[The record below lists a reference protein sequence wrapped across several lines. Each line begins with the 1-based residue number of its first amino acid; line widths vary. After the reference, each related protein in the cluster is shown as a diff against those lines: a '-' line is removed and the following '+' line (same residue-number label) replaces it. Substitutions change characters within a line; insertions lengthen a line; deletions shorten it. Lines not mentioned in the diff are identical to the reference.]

1 MASLIGARGELMIE
15 RPRTILTVAAA
26 AFAFASTAA
35 FGQARSDEN
44 AVTQA
49 EDAFGFSVGRESLG
63 IYSSTNVRGFSP
75 VAAGNLRIDGLYFDQ
90 QWGLSGTILDSVSI
104 KVGLSAQ
111 GYPFLA
117 PSGIVDQSLREPGN
131 KAGASVVANWDSYG
145 TYGVEVDGSLPLTST
160 LSLGYGFNGTHQSFS
175 DGTNNTN
182 HTESL
187 IARWRP
193 ARGIEIIPFWTI
205 NNDYNDEAGTF
216 YVPAGPYLPK
226 LPRPDHNE
234 GADWAKFRYTGLN
247 EGLLASASLSQNWL
261 LRFGAFRSVWDL
273 KHSYSGLLLD
283 EQPDGSGER
292 VLYADPPNKQQSNS
306 GEIRLTHSIPDG
318 PRLHVIHLSIRERD
332 AKNEFGGSEFFDL
345 GPGRI
350 GEDVTAPRPNEFQ
363 FTAESHDHVQQTTIG
378 LAYDGRWK
386 NVGEI
391 SFSISKARFRKETDV
406 PGETA
411 AITRSS
417 PLLYNA
423 TAAADLTKSIIVYAG
438 YARGLE
444 ENGVAPD
451 SAANRKQPL
460 PAIITQQKDAG
471 IRFSITKKIK
481 AVAGVFDL
489 SKPYFGFD
497 SANVYRQVGTVESKG
512 AEFSVSGSVTPRLDL
527 VAGGMLLDPKVTASS
542 ATGDIG
548 SKPVGLPTHLLIAN
562 ANWKS
567 PLKGLELDVALQH
580 RGRTP
585 ATTDNLVFMPPRARV
600 DVGSHYR
607 FRLASRNA
615 TFRLQVVNLFNNE
628 GWGLAGSGVYTGS
641 SGRYVQ
647 GYLTV
652 DL

>member
-1 MASLIGARGELMIE
+1 MFRRPNCWTMATVLLACPLGA
-15 RPRTILTVAAA
+15 AH
-26 AFAFASTAA
+26 
-35 FGQARSDEN
+35 GQARSDEN

-63 IYSSTNVRGFSP
+63 IYSSGNVRGFSP

-90 QWGLSGTILDSVSI
+90 QWGLSGTILGSTSI

-111 GYPFLA
+111 GYAFAA
-117 PSGIVDQSLREPGN
+117 PSGIVDQSLRHPGN
-131 KAGASVVANWDSYG
+131 KAGASMVANWDSYG
-145 TYGVEVDGSLPLTST
+145 TYGLEVDGTLPVSGT
-160 LSLGYGFNGTHQSFS
+160 LSVGYGFNGTHQSFP
-175 DGTNNTN
+175 DGTNNFN

-187 IARWRP
+187 ILRWRP
-193 ARGIEIIPFWTI
+193 TRAIEIMPFWSL
-205 NNDYNDEAGTF
+205 NNDYDDEAGTF
-216 YVPAGPYLPK
+216 YVPAGPFLPK
-226 LPRPDHNE
+226 LPRLDHNE
-234 GADWAKFRYTGLN
+234 GPAWADFRYKGLD
-247 EGLLASASLSQNWL
+247 EGLLASARLSENWV
-261 LRFGAFRSVWDL
+261 LRLGAFRSVWDL
-273 KHSYSGLLLD
+273 KHSYSGLLVN

-292 VLYADPPNKQQSNS
+292 QLFVDPPNKQQSNS
-306 GEIRLTHSIPDG
+306 GEIRLSHSVRDG
-318 PRLHVIHLSIRERD
+318 PRLHVIHLSVRRRD
-332 AKNEFGGSEFFDL
+332 SKQEFGGSEFIDL

-350 GEDVTAPRPNEFQ
+350 GEDVTAPRPDTFH
-363 FTAESHDHVQQTTIG
+363 FTQKSHDHVEQTTVG
-378 LAYDGRWK
+378 LAYDGRWR

-391 SFSISKARFRKETDV
+391 SFGISKARFRKETDIA
-406 PGETA
+406 GEAA

-423 TAAADLTKSIIVYAG
+423 TAAANLTKSIIVYAG

-460 PAIITQQKDAG
+460 PAILTQQKDAG
-471 IRFSITKKIK
+471 IRFHITRSIK

-489 SKPYFGFD
+489 TKPYFGFD

-512 AEFSVSGSVTPRLDL
+512 AEFSISGSVTPRLDL

-542 ATGDIG
+542 AVGNVG

-580 RGRTP
+580 HGRTP
-585 ATTDNLVFMPPRARV
+585 ATTNNLVFLPPRARL

-607 FRLASRNA
+607 FRLARRSA
-615 TFRLQVVNLFNNE
+615 TFRLQLVNLFNNE
-628 GWGLAGSGVYTGS
+628 GWGLAGSGVYTGN

-647 GYLTV
+647 AYLTV
-652 DL
+652 DF